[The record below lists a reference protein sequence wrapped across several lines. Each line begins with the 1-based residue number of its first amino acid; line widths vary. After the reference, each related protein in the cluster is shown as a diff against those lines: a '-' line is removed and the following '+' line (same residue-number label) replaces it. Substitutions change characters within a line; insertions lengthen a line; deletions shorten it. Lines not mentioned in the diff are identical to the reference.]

1 MEILPQMATPLARVA
16 TARVRT
22 RVRSRVAR
30 GRLSLARGV
39 ARAAS
44 DVVDVRFRI
53 HARVEFG
60 DELVAVGNARALGAW
75 RVDRGVRLR
84 WTDGDVW
91 VGEAAVSME
100 EARGGGLAFKCARR
114 GGGGGDEWEDGDDKT
129 IAMDAL
135 ERARAVDASWSFG
148 DATCDVVVVEG
159 DVENGDAVDA
169 VDADADAARAVADEE
184 DSMATS
190 TWNGDEI
197 RMMQSNEH
205 TKDRPL
211 HARWDVSALEESSS
225 AREIVLRDKD
235 GGSWFEKLCAVANE
249 IGIGKE
255 ITRDRL
261 AASATY
267 LRWISTGT
275 IKCVESGGHR
285 RPNGPAMVGRGI
297 FISMEQIQGAMY
309 RHGTDLGEVERVL
322 MRHVHPWLPSFNEEF
337 INAVPLT
344 RIRDIAHR
352 GDIPED
358 LKRTIKHTIQNKLHR
373 NAGPEDLVATEIVL
387 KQITRKK
394 GEYSDDFVREFKEFH
409 KELKRFFNA
418 SGVFER
424 LASLKGTLDE
434 ETEPLIDDLFRA
446 RDRLNETNDGWYGEE
461 GDALRRALDVCTEL
475 RSYFCAGLST
485 GMRNDAPDDSVCQ
498 RQAWRQ
504 VELSLEEYAFVLLA
518 RCNNI
523 MEEGRAMEV
532 KDANAFKHAA
542 SVSAIALKHI
552 GLSGWRSLEAGI
564 IARELIAWTNADI
577 GRDQDTDRRLKATLQ
592 RAKRLIESQT
602 HAVMSGFGD
611 APVQL
616 ANSFGLDGH
625 VGATFVESIIR
636 AGVPF
641 QLSRIVEKLSEAVER
656 DLDGDGFDPIVLGNA
671 RGELVRLERL
681 TPESVQKCGEKD
693 IIAFVESI
701 DGDEEISSAGSNVKG
716 VILRDE
722 VAHLSHLAIRAR
734 QEGTPLVSALS
745 WNARDRVNARVG
757 KDTVMSV
764 GACSTEVRDFDGT
777 RDSVDNDGRVSH
789 AAVAPT
795 PCELV
800 DSIQYLT
807 LDRATTSNAG
817 AKSSVCANLLR
828 IANVSG
834 TFTAP
839 GGFVL
844 PFGCMESSVRDVGEF
859 QRLLAVLE
867 DVSLEDIDDACAS
880 IRAFITE
887 SLPAQSVIEEACAT
901 LNPDVRLAIRSSA
914 NVEDLSGMSAAG
926 LYESVV
932 GVDARDVDAVQRAV
946 SDVWASLY
954 SRRAV
959 LARRAAGVKQ
969 TEARMA
975 VLAQELSPN
984 TLSFVLHTRS
994 PIRGARCVQAEV
1006 CVGLGETLANGVDG
1020 TPWRLEIDRTSGDVT
1035 ATAYA
1040 NHGTAF
1046 RCRYGAPTFGKV
1058 TVEAVDYTRQELST
1072 DASARARL
1080 GERLLNLAT
1089 ELESTLGCAQDVEGG
1104 FRGDELIIVQ
1114 SRPQPMQ

>member
-1 MEILPQMATPLARVA
+1 MATPLARVA
-16 TARVRT
+16 PARVRT
-22 RVRSRVAR
+22 RARTRVAR
-30 GRLSLARGV
+30 GCPP
-39 ARAAS
+39 RAAS
-44 DVVDVRFRI
+44 VVVRASNDVVDVRFRI

-75 RVDRGVRLR
+75 RLDDGVRLR
-84 WTDGDVW
+84 WTEGDVW
-91 VGEAAVSME
+91 VGEATVSME
-100 EARGGGLAFKCARR
+100 EAREGGLLAFKCARR
-114 GGGGGDEWEDGDDKT
+114 RAGGGDVWEDGDDKT

-135 ERARAVDASWSFG
+135 ERARAVDVSWLFG
-148 DATCDVVVVEG
+148 DATCDVVAVDG
-159 DVENGDAVDA
+159 DVGN
-169 VDADADAARAVADEE
+169 ADAAESASAADDTAADAEEEE
-184 DSMATS
+184 DSMVTS

-205 TKDRPL
+205 TKDRPS
-211 HARWDVSALEESSS
+211 HARWDVSALDESSS

-255 ITRDRL
+255 ITRDKL

-337 INAVPLT
+337 TNAVPLT

-387 KQITRKK
+387 KQITREN

-434 ETEPLIDDLFRA
+434 ETEPLIDDLFNA
-446 RDRLNETNDGWYGEE
+446 RDRLNETKDGWFGEE
-461 GDALRRALDVCTEL
+461 GDAVRRALDVCTEL

-485 GMRNDAPDDSVCQ
+485 GMRNDAPDDSVRQ

-523 MEEGRAMEV
+523 MEEGKAMEA

-564 IARELIAWTNADI
+564 IARELIAWTNTDT
-577 GRDQDTDRRLKATLQ
+577 GRDQNSDRRLKATLQ

-602 HAVMSGFGD
+602 HAVMSGFGET
-611 APVQL
+611 PVQL
-616 ANSFGLDGH
+616 ANAFGLDGH

-641 QLSRIVEKLSEAVER
+641 QLSRIVEKLSEALER
-656 DLDGDGFDPIVLGNA
+656 DLDGDGFDPIVLGDA

-681 TPESVQKCGEKD
+681 TPESIQKYGGKD
-693 IIAFVESI
+693 IIAFVESV
-701 DGDEEISSAGSNVKG
+701 DGDEEISSAGDNVKG

-745 WNARDRVNARVG
+745 SNARERVSARVG
-757 KDTVMSV
+757 KDTVLCV
-764 GACSTEVRDFDGT
+764 GTSGTEVRDFDGT

-789 AAVAPT
+789 AAVSPT

-817 AKSSVCANLLR
+817 AKSSVCADLLR
-828 IANVSG
+828 IADASG

-859 QRLLAVLE
+859 QRLLAALD

-880 IRAFITE
+880 IQNVIKD
-887 SLPAQSVIEEACAT
+887 SLPARNIIEEACAT
-901 LNPDVRLAIRSSA
+901 LNLDVRLAIRSSA

-926 LYESVV
+926 LYESIV
-932 GVDARDVDAVQRAV
+932 GVDARDIDAVQHAIA
-946 SDVWASLY
+946 DVWASLY

-969 TEARMA
+969 KDARMA
-975 VLAQELSPN
+975 VLAQEVSPN
-984 TLSFVLHTRS
+984 TLSFVLHTQS
-994 PIRGARCVQAEV
+994 PIRGARCVQAEI
-1006 CVGLGETLANGVDG
+1006 CVGLGETLASGVDG
-1020 TPWRLEIDRTSGDVT
+1020 TPWRLEIDRASRDVDVM
-1035 ATAYA
+1035 AYA

-1072 DASARARL
+1072 DANARARL
-1080 GERLLNLAT
+1080 GERLLKVAT

-1104 FRGDELIIVQ
+1104 FRGDELVIVQ